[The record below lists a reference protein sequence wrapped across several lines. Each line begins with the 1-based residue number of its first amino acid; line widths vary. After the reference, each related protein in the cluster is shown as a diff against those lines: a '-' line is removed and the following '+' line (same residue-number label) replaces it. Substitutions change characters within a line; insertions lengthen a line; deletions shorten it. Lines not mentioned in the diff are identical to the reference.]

1 MENID
6 GVDNIDFSRDIVL
19 YSQTTKSLEGL
30 KQIENEIRSRNPKSG
45 FECHDT
51 ICRQVA
57 NRMPRIRKFATEHEL
72 ILFVSG
78 KKSSNGMILFNECK
92 AANSNTK
99 IIYAEEDINPE
110 WLNGVTTIGI
120 CGATSTPSWLMSNVK
135 QKVSNILESL

>member
-1 MENID
+1 
-6 GVDNIDFSRDIVL
+6 
-19 YSQTTKSLEGL
+19 
-30 KQIENEIRSRNPKSG
+30 
-45 FECHDT
+45 
-51 ICRQVA
+51 
-57 NRMPRIRKFATEHEL
+57 
-72 ILFVSG
+72 
-78 KKSSNGMILFNECK
+78 MILFNECK